1 MTLTKLLSKL
11 RATVSM
17 SEGRRQIAMGAVKLN
32 GFVVTNF
39 NVKYNFHVGDVI
51 EVGKRKF
58 EVTSKDLECVEV

>member
-1 MTLTKLLSKL
+1 
-11 RATVSM
+11 M